1 MDSVA
6 GEERP
11 GLQRNPPNKA
21 GILTFISLWD
31 WTLSPPPTTQDL
43 CHSKKCHYIKEQ
55 TTGHCSLIS
64 PGCRSD
70 FLAGLASKSYRLMI

>member
-31 WTLSPPPTTQDL
+31 WTLSPPHPPKICVIVRNVIMLKNKLQDTVARFL
-43 CHSKKCHYIKEQ
+43 Q
-55 TTGHCSLIS
+55 AVDLIS
-64 PGCRSD
+64 
-70 FLAGLASKSYRLMI
+70 